1 MITAGG
7 MKNTTK
13 IKLIGMITP
22 EKMPNVL
29 IGKSGL
35 KMLAKKATEVVLDV
49 IAIALAE
56 LLNA

>member
-1 MITAGG
+1 MIAAGG
-7 MKNTTK
+7 INMTTRK
-13 IKLIGMITP
+13 KLTGMMTP
-22 EKMPNVL
+22 EKIPKVL
-29 IGKSGL
+29 IGNNGL

>member
-1 MITAGG
+1 MIAAGG
-7 MKNTTK
+7 MNITTK
-13 IKLIGMITP
+13 KKLTGMITP
-22 EKMPNVL
+22 EKIPNVL
-29 IGKSGL
+29 MGNNGL

>member
-1 MITAGG
+1 M
-7 MKNTTK
+7 TK
-13 IKLIGMITP
+13 IKLMGMITP
-22 EKMPNVL
+22 EKIPNVL
-29 IGKSGL
+29 IGNNGL

>member
-7 MKNTTK
+7 MKKTTK
-13 IKLIGMITP
+13 KKLIGMMTP
-22 EKMPNVL
+22 EKIPNVL
-29 IGKSGL
+29 IGNNGL

-56 LLNA
+56 LLKA